1 MPATATPDQVEQT
14 ITDELA
20 KLGPEP
26 EEITRD
32 ATFEALDV
40 DSLDLVEM
48 AQIIDDEF
56 GVTLTGNDVKDI
68 TTVGQLVDLVIGR
81 AQAATATA
89 S

>member
-1 MPATATPDQVEQT
+1 MSTELTTENVQEVIADGLVE
-14 ITDELA
+14 IGAER
-20 KLGPEP
+20 
-26 EEITRD
+26 EEISPD
-32 ATFEALDV
+32 ATFETLDV

-56 GVTLTGNDVKDI
+56 NVTLTGNDVKDI

-81 AQAATATA
+81 AQATTATA